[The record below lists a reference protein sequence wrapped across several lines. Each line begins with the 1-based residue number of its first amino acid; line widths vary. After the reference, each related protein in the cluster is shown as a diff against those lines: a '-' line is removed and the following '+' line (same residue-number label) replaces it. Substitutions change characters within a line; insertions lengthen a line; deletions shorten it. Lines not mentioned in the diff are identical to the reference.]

1 MTFAKTFGQRHV
13 LRFLSSHIDLSGC
26 RITAASPVGLR
37 VTDGV
42 HKLCLKS
49 TDGCIQREDD
59 PNSVA
64 PEPIEPYE
72 QTERRSAQVIYGE
85 LSRMPRKLTL
95 QQAAEL
101 PESLLRHFLSHPQL
115 SDVDVRRLVD
125 TIMYEQTNTMME
137 TKTSF
142 QIPQLLDGDNFT
154 SEDLADDMEG
164 LRLSFTRIKIPGGGH
179 LQFEIPSGNPDV
191 PDYLPASGAAAAK
204 P

>member
-1 MTFAKTFGQRHV
+1 MSFAKTFGQRHV

-26 RITAASPVGLR
+26 RITAASPAGLR

-64 PEPIEPYE
+64 PEIIEVYGS
-72 QTERRSAQVIYGE
+72 TARRTAVTKRGE
-85 LSRMPRKLTL
+85 LSRMPRRLTL
-95 QQAAEL
+95 QQTVEL

-125 TIMYEQTNTMME
+125 TGSVDEDAYTSILLRWLPIPALTMTGGDGGQHGSRM
-137 TKTSF
+137 KKYAQLRSLGRRSMPSSRSF
-142 QIPQLLDGDNFT
+142 SPCRSSKLCG
-154 SEDLADDMEG
+154 
-164 LRLSFTRIKIPGGGH
+164 
-179 LQFEIPSGNPDV
+179 
-191 PDYLPASGAAAAK
+191 
-204 P
+204 

>member
-125 TIMYEQTNTMME
+125 TGSVDEDAYTSMLLWFLAAGGDGHRLIFGGCDEVGAYDRATKLEEIGYSVMTMSPALFRQMNQTE
-137 TKTSF
+137 
-142 QIPQLLDGDNFT
+142 LL
-154 SEDLADDMEG
+154 
-164 LRLSFTRIKIPGGGH
+164 
-179 LQFEIPSGNPDV
+179 
-191 PDYLPASGAAAAK
+191 AA
-204 P
+204 

>member
-125 TIMYEQTNTMME
+125 TGSVDEDAYTSMLLWFLAAGGDGHRLIFGGCDEVGAYMELTFWHNTAHAE
-137 TKTSF
+137 S
-142 QIPQLLDGDNFT
+142 
-154 SEDLADDMEG
+154 
-164 LRLSFTRIKIPGGGH
+164 
-179 LQFEIPSGNPDV
+179 LQFYLS
-191 PDYLPASGAAAAK
+191 DYPGPGYAE
-204 P
+204 